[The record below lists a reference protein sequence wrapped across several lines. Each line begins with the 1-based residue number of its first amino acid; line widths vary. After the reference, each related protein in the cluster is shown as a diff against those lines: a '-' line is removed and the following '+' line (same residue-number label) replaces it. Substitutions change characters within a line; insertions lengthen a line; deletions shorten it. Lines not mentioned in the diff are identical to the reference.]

1 MTQHTD
7 RVLPASR
14 VHGSQLG
21 SAKGLWVSLLLR
33 HSLSRFSAS
42 LSRSLSHSQS
52 LSVCARAKGRTKKE
66 GKEKEEGE
74 GSGDAGDK
82 GENEGK
88 ITEMPLTLNL
98 TTFYP
103 LP

>member
-1 MTQHTD
+1 MEDWVLMGSTGCIGSFPD
-7 RVLPASR
+7 RGAP
-14 VHGSQLG
+14 HGS
-21 SAKGLWVSLLLR
+21 SLPR

-52 LSVCARAKGRTKKE
+52 LTVCARAKGRTKKE

-98 TTFYP
+98 TTFYT